1 MSRFATTKLAA
12 IALLSV
18 MVLAG
23 CERTPSNVHVIS
35 TTDCGAT
42 WTKLNVG
49 SAVPKHTGQPCGYNV
64 AIPNWPMAG
73 DAKFK
78 TQFSKKVLSKAIISY
93 TYIITNPL
101 AFIAEAR
108 YLGKMGG
115 SLEISADKVG
125 EKYEMAESI
134 IVDKLLRE
142 VTTDITRELD
152 IVDANPAELEDE
164 IFKRVKDVLE
174 KKGVTLSDI
183 ALVIEN
189 DEQTRL
195 AIDAATAVRVYE
207 AAGFGEVGKQ
217 IITSRAGATS
227 IVVNAAPTSSP
238 Q

>member
-1 MSRFATTKLAA
+1 
-12 IALLSV
+12 

-35 TTDCGAT
+35 TTDCGAA

-64 AIPNWPMAG
+64 AIPNWPMSG

-125 EKYEMAESI
+125 ERYEMAESI

-227 IVVNAAPTSSP
+227 IVVNAAPASNSTP